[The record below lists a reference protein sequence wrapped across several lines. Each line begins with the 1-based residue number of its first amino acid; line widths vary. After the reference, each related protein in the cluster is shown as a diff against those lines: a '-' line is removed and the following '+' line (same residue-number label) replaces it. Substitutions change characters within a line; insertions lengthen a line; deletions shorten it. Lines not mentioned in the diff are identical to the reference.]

1 MKKIIALLL
10 VLTMTVGLMTACGS
24 KAGQKADPLKTGLA
38 VITLLGSSKNATEG
52 GEGLAQIDSFIA
64 AVLVD
69 AAGKIVDCKIDTV
82 QTKVKF
88 SAEGKLL
95 TDVSTVFKTKQEL
108 GTEYGMKKAS
118 DIGKEWNE
126 QADFFAKYVIGKT
139 VDEIKGIAVN
149 ESGVA
154 ADADIAAGITVH
166 INDFINGVA
175 KAVANAKDLGASKGD
190 KLGLGVYSD
199 IANSKDAT
207 ADAAGLAQ
215 AYTYYT
221 ATTFDK
227 DGKITSSVIDASQ
240 GNVNF
245 DATGTIT
252 TDLTVAP
259 QTKQELKE
267 AYNMKKASGI
277 GKEWYEQANSFAD
290 YVKGKTVAD
299 VKGIALTEGRPS
311 NADLAASV
319 TVHVNGFQTII
330 EKAYSNSA
338 K

>member
-1 MKKIIALLL
+1 
-10 VLTMTVGLMTACGS
+10 
-24 KAGQKADPLKTGLA
+24 
-38 VITLLGSSKNATEG
+38 
-52 GEGLAQIDSFIA
+52 
-64 AVLVD
+64 
-69 AAGKIVDCKIDTV
+69 
-82 QTKVKF
+82 
-88 SAEGKLL
+88 
-95 TDVSTVFKTKQEL
+95 
-108 GTEYGMKKAS
+108 MKKAS
-118 DIGKEWNE
+118 GIGKEWNE

-139 VDEIKGIAVN
+139 VDEIKVIAVN

-259 QTKQELKE
+259 
-267 AYNMKKASGI
+267 
-277 GKEWYEQANSFAD
+277 
-290 YVKGKTVAD
+290 
-299 VKGIALTEGRPS
+299 RPS
-311 NADLAASV
+311 RN
-319 TVHVNGFQTII
+319 
-330 EKAYSNSA
+330 
-338 K
+338 